1 MDKTSTNEKAL
12 MDLKEFMNYTG
23 FKETYARQLIR
34 QPRTGFAIKLG
45 KRWYVHSFGPVIV
58 LHKGESD
65 VECLSESEICGAVI
79 FLMDSEVTL
88 CYDGQEFTA
97 FELF

>member
-45 KRWYVHSFGPVIV
+45 KSWYVH
-58 LHKGESD
+58 KGRFDIWLNKKIE
-65 VECLSESEICGAVI
+65 
-79 FLMDSEVTL
+79 
-88 CYDGQEFTA
+88 EF
-97 FELF
+97 